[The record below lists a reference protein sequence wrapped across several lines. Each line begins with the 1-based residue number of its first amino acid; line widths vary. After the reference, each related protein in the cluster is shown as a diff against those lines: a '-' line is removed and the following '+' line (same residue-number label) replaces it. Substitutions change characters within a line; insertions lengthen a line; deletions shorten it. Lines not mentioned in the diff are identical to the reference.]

1 MYLVKTYLDKSPI
14 HGIGVYAGGDFPAGT
29 VLWRE
34 QPGFDAVLTPEQVR
48 ALPAE
53 ARAFMD
59 TYSYYAHGKFHLN
72 ADNGKFTNHADNP
85 NSRMNDKGEMYA
97 VRAIK
102 KGEEITAD
110 YDDFAEDRP
119 EGVLAGN

>member
-1 MYLVKTYLDKSPI
+1 
-14 HGIGVYAGGDFPAGT
+14 
-29 VLWRE
+29 
-34 QPGFDAVLTPEQVR
+34 
-48 ALPAE
+48 
-53 ARAFMD
+53 
-59 TYSYYAHGKFHLN
+59 
-72 ADNGKFTNHADNP
+72 
-85 NSRMNDKGEMYA
+85 MNDKGEMYA